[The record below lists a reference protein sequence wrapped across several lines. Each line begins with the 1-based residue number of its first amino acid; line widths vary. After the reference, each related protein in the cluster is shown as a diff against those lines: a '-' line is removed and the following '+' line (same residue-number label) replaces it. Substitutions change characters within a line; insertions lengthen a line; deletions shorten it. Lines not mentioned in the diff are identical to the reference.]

1 MRTIHADVL
10 IIGTGFGAAAP
21 ALRLAAAG
29 ARVVMLE
36 KGPRIDTA
44 TFRQTSDPTYVLK
57 YLKGTAGDHLSLT
70 YAEALG
76 GGSGF
81 YEMVSL
87 RAPSRAFDQVEPGG
101 RRLWP
106 AGLDRHALDPYYE
119 RAEAMLHVAQI
130 APEEVPK
137 TGLVFAQLMKNL
149 GYSVDRARYAVRGC
163 QGSSFCVTGCIY
175 GAKQSLFLNYLPQA
189 CSAGG
194 AIETDIEAMAI
205 HPLPGLRQAS
215 ARGLRQVPYRYEII
229 ARRRTGAQELRRYVA
244 RIVILGGG
252 TVGTAKLL
260 LRSQPYLPFLS
271 EHVGRNI
278 AYNGSVKVA
287 AVLPEGFPDGDMF
300 TGRTH
305 PGMVSYEFLA
315 SHGIT
320 VHAVK
325 ALPLMLVSGA
335 HLRPEDRSPISG
347 WWGVPHGE
355 LMRKLRYRVVI
366 LDAFGLTPPGGRLE
380 LADGDRLGLSLRVD
394 SSLEQYHRRTKDV
407 LESILVRNGCRLI
420 QADFLDKSLQ
430 PEQGLHFS
438 TAHQVGSCRMADAK
452 KNGVVDANGEVFDY
466 PGLYV
471 SDGAAIP
478 SSLAVNTSLTIL
490 ANAERIAD
498 GVVERYGLRAAA

>member
-1 MRTIHADVL
+1 MKTIPTDVL

-21 ALRLAAAG
+21 ALRLATAG
-29 ARVVMLE
+29 AKVVMLE
-36 KGPRIDTA
+36 KGPRISTA
-44 TFRQTSDPTYVLK
+44 DFRQTSDPKYVLK
-57 YLKGTAGDHLSLT
+57 YLKGIGGDHLSIT

-87 RAPSRAFDQVEPGG
+87 RAPSPVFEQVEPSG

-106 AGLDRHALDPYYE
+106 EGLNRRALDPYYE

-130 APEEVPK
+130 APEDVPK
-137 TGLVFAQLMKNL
+137 TGIVFAQLMKNL

-189 CSAGG
+189 VLAG
-194 AIETDIEAMAI
+194 AEIETDVEALAV
-205 HPLPGLRQAS
+205 HPLPELRRPS
-215 ARGLRQVPYRYEII
+215 GRILRDIPHRYEVI
-229 ARRRTGAQELRRYVA
+229 ARRRTGDREMRRYVA
-244 RIVILGGG
+244 RVLILGGG
-252 TVGTAKLL
+252 TVGTAQLL
-260 LRSQPYLPFLS
+260 LRSKPYLPFLS
-271 EHVGRNI
+271 EHVGRHI

-287 AVLPEGFPDGDMF
+287 AVLPAGFPDGDMF

-305 PGMVSYEFLA
+305 PGMVSYQFLG
-315 SHGIT
+315 SHGVT

-325 ALPLMLVSGA
+325 ALPLMLMSTA
-335 HLRPEDRSPISG
+335 HLRPEGRSRISG
-347 WWGVPHGE
+347 WWGTPHGE
-355 LMRKLRYRVVI
+355 LMRDLRHRVII
-366 LDAFGLTPPGGRLE
+366 LDAFGLTPPGATLE
-380 LADGDRLGLSLRVD
+380 ISHGDTLALSLPVD
-394 SSLEQYHRRTKDV
+394 AALEAYQQRTRDL
-407 LESILVRNGCRLI
+407 LESILVRNGCRLVRTE
-420 QADFLDKSLQ
+420 FLDKSLQ
-430 PEQGLHFS
+430 PEEGVHFS
-438 TAHQVGSCRMADAK
+438 TAHQVGSCRMADHKAD
-452 KNGVVDANGEVFDY
+452 GVVDANGEVFDY

-498 GVVERYGLRAAA
+498 GLAERYALRAAA

>member
-1 MRTIHADVL
+1 MQTIHADVL

-21 ALRLAAAG
+21 ALRLATAG
-29 ARVVMLE
+29 AKVVMLE
-36 KGPRIDTA
+36 KGPRISTGD
-44 TFRQTSDPTYVLK
+44 FRQTSDPQYVLK

-87 RAPSRAFDQVEPGG
+87 RAPSVAFDQVEPSG

-106 AGLDRHALDPYYE
+106 EGIDRRTLDPYYE

-130 APEEVPK
+130 APHDVPK

-189 CSAGG
+189 VSAG
-194 AIETDIEAMAI
+194 AEIETDVEAVAL
-205 HPLPGLRQAS
+205 HPLPELRRPGS
-215 ARGLRQVPYRYEII
+215 RILREVPYRYEII
-229 ARRRTGAQELRRYVA
+229 ARRRTGKQEMRRYLA

-252 TVGTAKLL
+252 TVGTATLL
-260 LRSQPYLPFLS
+260 LRSKPYLPFLS

-278 AYNGSVKVA
+278 AYNGSVKAA
-287 AVLPEGFPDGDMF
+287 AVLPNGFPDGDMF

-325 ALPLMLVSGA
+325 ALPLMLVSAA
-335 HLRPEDRSPISG
+335 HLGPEGRSPISG
-347 WWGVPHGE
+347 WWGAPHGD
-355 LMRKLRYRVVI
+355 LMRELRYRVII

-380 LADGDRLGLSLRVD
+380 IAAGDRLGLSLLVD
-394 SSLEQYHRRTKDV
+394 ASIEQYHQRTKDL

-420 QADFLDKSLQ
+420 RADFLDKGLQ
-430 PEQGLHFS
+430 PEKGIHFS

-452 KNGVVDANGEVFDY
+452 ASGVVDANGEVFDY
-466 PGLYV
+466 PGLFV

-498 GVVERYGLRAAA
+498 GVAERYRLRATG